1 MRDPLAL
8 DALLVVFGGSV
19 AILTGA
25 VIHADGGSLAVPVA
39 LAGVAVTLTAALL
52 ARRFASRI
60 DVPDY
65 WRTEPAE
72 TLRKRALLALSMIA
86 LVFVRLFVLP
96 LLPLDWIFGTAA
108 TVAAVGLVHA
118 LTRTLSGS
126 TATACGPARDVEPTR

>member
-19 AILTGA
+19 AVLTGA

-39 LAGVAVTLTAALL
+39 ASGVAVTLTAALL

-60 DVPDY
+60 DAPDS
-65 WRTEPAE
+65 WWSEPAE
-72 TLRKRALLALSMIA
+72 TPRRRALFALSVMA
-86 LVFVRLFVLP
+86 LVFFRFFVLP
-96 LLPLDWIFGTAA
+96 LLPLDVIFGAA
-108 TVAAVGLVHA
+108 VTTAAVGLVRA

-126 TATACGPARDVEPTR
+126 AATA

>member
-25 VIHADGGSLAVPVA
+25 VIYADGGSLVVPVA
-39 LAGVAVTLTAALL
+39 LTGVAVTLIVALL
-52 ARRFASRI
+52 ARRFASHI

-72 TLRKRALLALSMIA
+72 TPRKRALLALLMMA
-86 LVFVRLFVLP
+86 LIFVRFFVLP
-96 LLPLDWIFGTAA
+96 LLPLDGVFG
-108 TVAAVGLVHA
+108 AAVTAVVVGLARA
-118 LTRTLSGS
+118 LTRTVSGS
-126 TATACGPARDVEPTR
+126 TATV